1 MIMGLTED
9 YTVLYFVKKDE
20 WKVKK
25 HEQII
30 NINISA
36 QKPTKTNT
44 NPIIY
49 LRIVATLN
57 ENETVGSSYIN
68 TAVKR

>member
-30 NINISA
+30 NMNISV
-36 QKPTKTNT
+36 QKPTQTNT

>member
-30 NINISA
+30 NMNISV
-36 QKPTKTNT
+36 QKPTKTST

-68 TAVKR
+68 TTVKR

>member
-30 NINISA
+30 NMNISV

-68 TAVKR
+68 TTVKR